1 MDTFFIHSFKSL
13 IFVSRINIHQWSQ
26 AKNYNYSNIM
36 DAEEKKESQLLTDRP
51 KLIELIN
58 KLLEDILMATAD
70 MPKGNS
76 KFHAKA
82 IPAMPVGE
90 YLQSTNP
97 CS

>member
-1 MDTFFIHSFKSL
+1 
-13 IFVSRINIHQWSQ
+13 
-26 AKNYNYSNIM
+26 M
-36 DAEEKKESQLLTDRP
+36 DAEEKKGTQLLTDRS

-58 KLLEDILMATAD
+58 KLLEDILAATTE

-90 YLQSTNP
+90 YLQSTYRF
-97 CS
+97 S